1 MSLPRPLAA
10 LAVAVAV
17 LAFVSGPLVGA
28 VDLTR
33 ATPPPGAGQ
42 ADVSVESVP
51 DGGIVLERGRFGAG
65 RYHLSAPPAVVSVDS
80 VEGNPVV
87 RYTIDI
93 PELWTTATSR
103 YALAGRGGERVQL
116 RPNPLGIS
124 PDRIERESYEATVAV
139 WLRTGDRERDLVQRR
154 ITIEVER

>member
-10 LAVAVAV
+10 LALAIAV
-17 LAFVSGPLVGA
+17 LALASGPLVGS

-33 ATPPPGAGQ
+33 ATAPAGAGE
-42 ADVSVESVP
+42 ATVTVESVP
-51 DGGIVLERGRFGAG
+51 ADDITLERSRFDAG
-65 RYHLSAPPAVVSVDS
+65 RYHLSAPPGVVTIDS
-80 VEGNPVV
+80 VEGNPMV

-93 PELWTTATSR
+93 PALWTTATSR
-103 YALAGRGGERVQL
+103 YGLAGRAGDHLRL

-124 PDRIERESYEATVAV
+124 PKRLDRDSYNATVAV
-139 WLRTGDRERDLVQRR
+139 WLRTGDRERDLFQRQ